1 MISMKTHS
9 IPNVGPHPQEAAF
22 EKSRSHSREPRSRG
36 NGHVLLNRHGL
47 AQQLGLSVRTVDRLV
62 EARRIPVIRAG
73 RSVRFRLDR
82 VLEALDR
89 NATQEAI

>member
-1 MISMKTHS
+1 MKSHS
-9 IPNVGPHPQEAAF
+9 IPNVRPHPQGAAF
-22 EKSRSHSREPRSRG
+22 ETGRSHSREPRSRG
-36 NGHVLLNRHGL
+36 SGHALLNRHGL
-47 AQQLGLSVRTVDRLV
+47 AQQLGLSVRSVDRLV

-73 RSVRFRLDR
+73 RSIRFRLDR